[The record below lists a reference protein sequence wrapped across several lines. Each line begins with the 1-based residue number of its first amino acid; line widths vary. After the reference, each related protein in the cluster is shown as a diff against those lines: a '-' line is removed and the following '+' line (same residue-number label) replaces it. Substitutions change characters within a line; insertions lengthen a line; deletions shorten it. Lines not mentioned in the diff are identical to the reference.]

1 MVETPAGG
9 VESDARMIFAK
20 MWLFL
25 RNSTKLNKM
34 SDRNF
39 SLTTT
44 RILSMLSSP
53 REHLRLPVRRI

>member
-34 SDRNF
+34 SAHNF
-39 SLTTT
+39 SLATT
-44 RILSMLSSP
+44 RILSML
-53 REHLRLPVRRI
+53 